1 MLMQMALF
9 GAGLLAFATGLVHSL
24 LGERLIFRRLRE
36 HGASVTASAE
46 APAPP
51 ATESRR
57 LGILWATWHLASV
70 FGWAL
75 GALLLLLA
83 LGQAPTAAGVL
94 IAVAAAHLT
103 GAVLVFVGTHGRHPG
118 WIALSVVGLVAAV
131 AAVAAGSA

>member
-36 HGASVTASAE
+36 HGASVT
-46 APAPP
+46 
-51 ATESRR
+51 ESRR

-75 GALLLLLA
+75 GRCCC
-83 LGQAPTAAGVL
+83 
-94 IAVAAAHLT
+94 
-103 GAVLVFVGTHGRHPG
+103 FSR
-118 WIALSVVGLVAAV
+118 
-131 AAVAAGSA
+131 

>member
-1 MLMQMALF
+1 MLMPMALF

-36 HGASVTASAE
+36 HGALMTACAD
-46 APAPP
+46 AP

-70 FGWAL
+70 FGWAF

-83 LGQAPTAAGVL
+83 LGQAPTATGVL

-131 AAVAAGSA
+131 AAGTA